1 MLKSLTLSLP
11 SWIDEYM
18 EKTPQEFTTLEG
30 RMKFV
35 LGLAVENIHHKS
47 GGPFSSAVFNIET
60 GELISV
66 GVNRVMPE
74 SCSCAHGEMMAIMLA
89 QKRLGTY
96 DFSLKGKF
104 QLFTNAKMCIM
115 CMGGVIWSGVCEVV
129 SSATPEDVQNII
141 GFDEG
146 PVPKE
151 YNFEL
156 EKRGI
161 KVIERVLYE

>member
-1 MLKSLTLSLP
+1 
-11 SWIDEYM
+11 
-18 EKTPQEFTTLEG
+18 
-30 RMKFV
+30 
-35 LGLAVENIHHKS
+35 
-47 GGPFSSAVFNIET
+47 
-60 GELISV
+60 
-66 GVNRVMPE
+66 MPE

-89 QKRLGTY
+89 QKRLNTY
-96 DFSLKGKF
+96 DFSLKGRF

-129 SSATPEDVQNII
+129 SSATPEDVQSII

-151 YNFEL
+151 YNYEL

-161 KVIERVLYE
+161 KVIERVLYEEGVETLKLYVKTGGFVYNSAGNTNAPTHKTHEHSK